1 MITEGGRIID
11 MDNEKKSMIKDALIL
26 FAITLAAGLLLG
38 FVYDVTKEPIAQQKA
53 RAKEEACRKVFATAD
68 SFEALEHYESPFVT
82 GTGDVLVFNSFILRE
97 EGATVYGVMDDMLE
111 DNVDIDEVMRAL
123 DSSGQLLGYVITV
136 TDHEGYGG
144 DIQFSMGITL
154 DGTLNGISLLSISE
168 TAGLG
173 MKAGDVLVP
182 QFENKKVEAFTYTKS
197 GSTSDSEIDAIS
209 GATITTKAVVDG
221 VNGGLKFFN
230 SENMRNEGGVVS
242 E

>member
-1 MITEGGRIID
+1 

-26 FAITLAAGLLLG
+26 FAITLVAGLLLG

-53 RAKEEACRKVFATAD
+53 KAKAEACKNVFAAAD
-68 SFEALEHYESPFVT
+68 SFEAVMSEDGPAAYFVA
-82 GTGDVLVFNSFILRE
+82 GLDS
-97 EGATVYGVMDDMLE
+97 
-111 DNVDIDEVMRAL
+111 NVDIDEVMQAL

-144 DIQFSMGITL
+144 DIQFSMGVTL

-182 QFENKKVEAFTYTKS
+182 QFAGKKVESFTYTKS

-209 GATITTKAVVDG
+209 GATITTKAVVNG
-221 VNGGLKFFN
+221 VNGGLLFFN
-230 SENMRNEGGVVS
+230 NVLAGTEGGVIN